1 MKKKELLILAS
12 SVCLILVF
20 AALPFMTACP
30 GPQETVIL
38 RLPMAQ
44 PPQDPF
50 VLLYQDMAD
59 QFNARANGEYQIEIY
74 PGGSLIAIPEAFDAV
89 RTGAAEMGSIGMGI
103 YSGADNRLYGTEL
116 PFLFNNIQAL
126 AAGQTPEFVTLL
138 NDEIMVEKFNQ
149 MVLTTHQTE
158 FPELISTRPVRT
170 LEDWDG
176 LLVGAISPGIA
187 AFTREL
193 GGSSVTANWSETYS
207 NLEKGV
213 EDASIESGT
222 WMLIAGM
229 PDVAKYVTYMSAIPT
244 SYAVTINLDTW
255 NAMPKDIQNILTE
268 EADQLGAV
276 LNEHYIHN
284 YENNKAALTDAGV
297 EVYVLPKAERD
308 KWHEVLRP
316 YVEEQLASMGAFGA
330 GIKQIADKANAS
342 NP

>member
-1 MKKKELLILAS
+1 VKRLAVVVSVLLAILLIAS
-12 SVCLILVF
+12 LVVSCT
-20 AALPFMTACP
+20 PK
-30 GPQETVIL
+30 PQETVIL

-89 RTGAAEMGSIGMGI
+89 RTGAAEMGSIGMGM

-116 PFLFNNIQAL
+116 PFLYNNIQAL
-126 AAGQTPEFVTLL
+126 AAGQTPEFAKLV
-138 NDEIMVEKFNQ
+138 NDEILVEKFNQ
-149 MVLTTHQTE
+149 MALTTHHSE

-170 LEDWDG
+170 LEDWNG

-187 AFTREL
+187 PFTREL
-193 GGSSVTANWSETYS
+193 GGSSVTQSWADTYS

-213 EDASIESGT
+213 IDASLEATT

-229 PDVAKYVTYMSAIPT
+229 PDVAKYVTYTSAIST
-244 SYAVTINLDTW
+244 SYAITINMDIW
-255 NAMPKDIQNILTE
+255 NAMPKRIQDILTE
-268 EADQLGAV
+268 EALKEAV
-276 LNEHYIHN
+276 ILNEHYINN
-284 YENNKAALTDAGV
+284 YENNKAAFAALGV

-308 KWHEVLRP
+308 KWSEVLRP

-330 GIKQIADKANAS
+330 GLKQVADKANAEY
-342 NP
+342 P